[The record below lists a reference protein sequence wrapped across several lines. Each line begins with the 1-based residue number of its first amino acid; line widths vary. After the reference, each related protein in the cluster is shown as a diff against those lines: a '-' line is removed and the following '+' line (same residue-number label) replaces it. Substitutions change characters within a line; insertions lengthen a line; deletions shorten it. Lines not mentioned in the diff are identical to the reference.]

1 MYVVDDMIIVLSR
14 EGVRKLIQEYFI
26 QLTQGCGHHTCSN
39 VNCAT
44 GRGHPMNPTEAAT
57 SALSL
62 ATNHAKGQSKLCSE
76 DPSLKNVSSATTSNP
91 VHRQSSLVKFLAH
104 ISALKRNRVTLS
116 VTDKFPSDQITRYMY
131 VYLYM

>member
-1 MYVVDDMIIVLSR
+1 MLKICICMYINFSFPSR

-44 GRGHPMNPTEAAT
+44 GRGEPMNPTEAAS
-57 SALSL
+57 SALAL

-76 DPSLKNVSSATTSNP
+76 DSSLDNSTKNSNP
-91 VHRQSSLVKFLAH
+91 VHREPSLVKSLAH
-104 ISALKRNRVTLS
+104 VSAVKRNRVMVS
-116 VTDKFPSDQITRYMY
+116 VTENYPSDQITR
-131 VYLYM
+131 